1 MLNPQQLKEQIRR
14 VQEEVQRAQED
25 IAAMTVIGYAA
36 GTSIQIEIGGDQQA
50 RAVHISPLVVDP
62 DDIERLEE
70 LILLALNDALTKI
83 QDATAER
90 MNEVTGGMDL
100 PDLM

>member
-1 MLNPQQLKEQIRR
+1 MLNPQQLREQIRR

-25 IAAMTVIGYAA
+25 IAAMVVVGYAA
-36 GTSIQIEIGGDQQA
+36 GESVQVEIGGDQQV
-50 RAVHISPLVVDP
+50 RAVRISPAVVDP
-62 DDIERLEE
+62 EEIELLED
-70 LILLALNDALTKI
+70 LLKIAINDALTQL

>member
-25 IAAMTVIGYAA
+25 IASMTAIGYAA
-36 GTSIQIEIGGDQQA
+36 GTSVQIEMGGDQQA
-50 RAVHISPLVVDP
+50 RSVRISPAVVDI
-62 DDIERLEE
+62 DDIERLED
-70 LILLALNDALTKI
+70 LIMIALNDALTKI

>member
-25 IAAMTVIGYAA
+25 IAAMTAVGYAA
-36 GTSIQIEIGGDQQA
+36 GESVQIEIGGDQQA
-50 RAVHISPLVVDP
+50 RSVRISPAVVDP
-62 DDIERLEE
+62 DDIEMLED
-70 LILLALNDALTKI
+70 LIKIALNDALTKI

>member
-1 MLNPQQLKEQIRR
+1 MLNPAQLKEQIRR

-25 IAAMTVIGYAA
+25 IAAMVVIGYAA
-36 GTSIQIEIGGDQQA
+36 GESIQIEIGGDQQV
-50 RAVHISPLVVDP
+50 RSIRISPAVVDP
-62 DDIERLEE
+62 DDIEMLED
-70 LILLALNDALTKI
+70 LIKIALNDALTKL